1 MYLKIIKRT
10 LKLTVLH
17 SLYWF
22 SIQMTLAHFGT
33 KIPNSF
39 FEKNGHIFRIYS
51 WENNGKFWNR
61 ILKVNQWKYL
71 IPEGSKLN
79 SHIYNKN
86 SIEDLNIETLK
97 QVDIE
102 MKRAELIHWLS
113 IIPVIIFV
121 KSSRYIQI
129 INLIYVLFSHIPV
142 ILVQRYNRP
151 RLEKLIRLI
160 YKRG

>member
-1 MYLKIIKRT
+1 M
-10 LKLTVLH
+10 
-17 SLYWF
+17 
-22 SIQMTLAHFGT
+22 
-33 KIPNSF
+33 
-39 FEKNGHIFRIYS
+39 
-51 WENNGKFWNR
+51 
-61 ILKVNQWKYL
+61 

-97 QVDIE
+97 QLDIE